1 LFLRLA
7 AAGVNVFVSSGDAGS
22 NPDGTGHSSTGPLQA
37 EYESS
42 DPFVIG
48 VGTSLTLSVNGGVA
62 TESGWASSGG
72 GISIFF
78 DRPAW
83 QTGNG
88 VPAGKKRLFP
98 DVSLAADPNEGAF
111 LVLQGKTQQIGGTS
125 WSAPVWAGFCA
136 LLNEG
141 RAKAKKPFLPF
152 LNPLIYPLMGTTWFR
167 DVSSGEQ

>member
-1 LFLRLA
+1 V
-7 AAGVNVFVSSGDAGS
+7 G
-22 NPDGTGHSSTGPLQA
+22 
-37 EYESS
+37 
-42 DPFVIG
+42 
-48 VGTSLTLSVNGGVA
+48 GTSLTLSVNGGVA

-111 LVLQGKTQQIGGTS
+111 LVLQGKTQQ
-125 WSAPVWAGFCA
+125 SAPVWAGFCA

-152 LNPLIYPLMGTTWFR
+152 LNPLIYPLMGTTCFR
-167 DVSSGEQ
+167 DVSSGEQWSLHGRRRLRLSSRHWSAHVRELLHALAPNAQSSNVSKAASKPNEKDRRG